1 MDKQTA
7 NKKLKELRDSLSEV
21 LDRKSYESSEDI
33 KKQSAEAIK
42 SARKASSA
50 LKKSFIERVKDFP
63 VVQKVSELGT
73 AGSVAVSTAAVA
85 QTGVALDQTEVFV
98 ASVAND
104 IVEERI
110 EPPMFISAVVETFVT
125 FEDIDHWGQGVIQEK
140 LEVAQTFVEKAET
153 IVESSVEEIDEPVD
167 EPVPVVSEDQSDE
180 SETDTEE
187 DTELETDA
195 EPEESDE
202 EESSKEPEP
211 EKQTELE
218 KEEEEEL
225 EESLEEEL
233 EEETKEVKE
242 ELPRVETPIN
252 EDDTTIISPVM

>member
-21 LDRKSYESSEDI
+21 LDGKSYQSSEDI

-42 SARKASSA
+42 SARKASSS

-110 EPPMFISAVVETFVT
+110 EPPMLISAVVETFVT
-125 FEDIDHWGQGVIQEK
+125 FEEIDHWGQGVIQEK
-140 LEVAQTFVEKAET
+140 LEAAQTFVEKAET

-167 EPVPVVSEDQSDE
+167 EPLPVVSEDQSDE
-180 SETDTEE
+180 PETDTEE
-187 DTELETDA
+187 GTELETDA
-195 EPEESDE
+195 EPEESDGEKSSKDTEQE
-202 EESSKEPEP
+202 EE
-211 EKQTELE
+211 T
-218 KEEEEEL
+218 EEEEL
-225 EESLEEEL
+225 EEIEEETSKEEL

-242 ELPRVETPIN
+242 ELPKVETPIN
-252 EDDTTIISPVM
+252 EDDTTIVSPVM

>member
-21 LDRKSYESSEDI
+21 LDGKSYQSSEDI

-50 LKKSFIERVKDFP
+50 LKKSFIEKVKDFP

-110 EPPMFISAVVETFVT
+110 EPPMLISAVVETFIT

-140 LEVAQTFVEKAET
+140 LEAAQTFVEKAET
-153 IVESSVEEIDEPVD
+153 IVESSAEEISEPVD

-180 SETDTEE
+180 SETDTES

-202 EESSKEPEP
+202 EESSKD
-211 EKQTELE
+211 TELE
-218 KEEEEEL
+218 EETEEEEL
-225 EESLEEEL
+225 EELEEETSEEEL

-242 ELPRVETPIN
+242 ELPKVETPIN
-252 EDDTTIISPVM
+252 EDDTTIVSPVM

>member
-21 LDRKSYESSEDI
+21 LDGKSYQSSEDI

-63 VVQKVSELGT
+63 EVQKVSELGT

-110 EPPMFISAVVETFVT
+110 EPPMLISAVVETFIT

-140 LEVAQTFVEKAET
+140 LEAAQTFVEKAET
-153 IVESSVEEIDEPVD
+153 IVESSAEEISEPVD

-180 SETDTEE
+180 SETDTES

-202 EESSKEPEP
+202 EESYKD
-211 EKQTELE
+211 TELE
-218 KEEEEEL
+218 EETEEEEL
-225 EESLEEEL
+225 EELEEETSEEEL

-242 ELPRVETPIN
+242 ELPKVETPIN
-252 EDDTTIISPVM
+252 EDDTTIVSPVM

>member
-21 LDRKSYESSEDI
+21 LDGKSYQSSEDI

-110 EPPMFISAVVETFVT
+110 EPPMLISAVVETFVT
-125 FEDIDHWGQGVIQEK
+125 FEEIDHWGQGVIQEK
-140 LEVAQTFVEKAET
+140 LEAAQTFVEKAET
-153 IVESSVEEIDEPVD
+153 IVESSAEVIDEPVD
-167 EPVPVVSEDQSDE
+167 EPLPVVSEDQSDE
-180 SETDTEE
+180 PETDTEE
-187 DTELETDA
+187 GTELETDA

-202 EESSKEPEP
+202 EESSKD
-211 EKQTELE
+211 TEQE
-218 KEEEEEL
+218 EETEEEEL
-225 EESLEEEL
+225 EELEEETSEEEL

-252 EDDTTIISPVM
+252 EDDTTIVSPVM